1 MTGTSNSD
9 KLEPLHG
16 LSEIVRGRLGTN
28 EDPAPNLSTEANS
41 PTRNVGNF
49 LKRVYLENIV
59 SEDGNPKDYGKA
71 EEYLSGF
78 SEEVEKD
85 VEEEHEDTGGHN
97 EDIGVPYDNGI
108 YEGDDDDDDSDELE
122 VVNDDDDDD
131 DNDDDEGDNDGEDD
145 DEDENVIDDDG
156 NAYDDYVR
164 NTDASSY
171 GSLAFR
177 NLLQRGGETTESSLI
192 DVMQR
197 LVGGMGNSPFGRQ
210 LSEYDS
216 LIDNLN
222 QRDDIYLI
230 LETLNE
236 LLERLLMMNGI
247 TAERV
252 ISPNKLARALVDILK
267 DPQLFDDLELH
278 LVACRCLYNFVEVN
292 QDFIHDALNSAAVEV
307 LVHALLEITYID
319 LTEQALQTLE
329 MISREP
335 SSHSLIVTS
344 NGLKACLQNLDFL
357 TIHAQRKCL
366 TIVANACT
374 NVPIAHFNIV
384 LEEFEKLAAVAEN
397 HTDGIVLEN
406 TWLAISRIVISYKM
420 RPDFLERLFRNENI
434 LIQMASVIRSSCNP
448 SSTDLGLKYQSN
460 ISLIKSLITVASSS
474 VRISQLLLKI
484 RIGLYI
490 ATSLGKFKRSDDQ
503 KVSTFPATL
512 EVDSM
517 GAENVT
523 IEAFITA
530 PNELLSHFLHLV
542 GYLLPITYLPSE
554 TPFVDSGHKDH
565 ELRTGINKERVS
577 LYQNE
582 CATEY
587 ATFVND
593 IWQVLIRSFQ
603 ATMDYQIRKNV
614 LINISRIIAFS
625 DGDNFSKI
633 RGIDELPSI
642 LTSIV
647 TSGKKKMLESDPGN
661 AKGLEQPLWSL
672 RHDLLLLSAVS
683 IALRILSNSDGSCV
697 MLFEKEGFFDD
708 LLTIL
713 STLASL
719 YPDIEAAKQEL
730 LTLANKD
737 DDADQRL
744 GVNLTSA
751 YYNKYIDKEF
761 TKDYEYRLST
771 QLTNKKL
778 RLVCYKLEMYHE
790 EIRNLNVSYDSLS
803 GRLHEILEKLE
814 SLMRSNSNID
824 QWSAVWLRLKDLL
837 SFLSN
842 PISTFE
848 LVSLGMIQ
856 VICNVFSEEKSLLVS
871 HDLPQILSFLQ
882 AFYEDRASLTR
893 FVDLLQDSL
902 TRCESF
908 EIVSS
913 GGNNA
918 NRSNHATAMMKQ
930 IKLKLVAAEDE
941 DSAIPFKMQ
950 LLTLSVHSIATFK
963 SIVSFLKQRFL
974 VFDRIDKSAM
984 NTYSF
989 VEQEG
994 NHYVDH
1000 GYDGDHDI
1008 NDVEDDVDLDD
1019 ISEDEPLKKE
1029 KGAFEIEFSIN
1040 GSTIPTETTIY
1051 GAVYRAI
1058 QSKKRSAK
1066 VEPQE
1071 VWSKPHTITYRR
1083 VSSSIPKNTESQVTS
1098 FLNEWDAIEPITD
1111 SILKLLKL
1119 LFTFN
1124 QLMMD
1129 KSVVVLTPEKFMN
1142 WKLTVKLNRQLEEP
1156 LIIASGTLPNW
1167 SILLTKGYPFIFP
1180 LETRLFFLQ
1189 STSFGYSRLIHNWQ
1203 IRGIQEQGDEQNG
1216 HALVNNQMGGL
1227 QLGRP
1232 LRRKV
1237 RISRKHI
1244 LQSALKVLQLYGS
1257 SPGVLEIEYFDEVGS
1272 GLGPTLEFFSSVS
1285 MDFSKKSLYMWRD
1298 ERVDDKNSEF
1308 VNSPNGLFPRPIDQ
1322 LLIDSENGR
1331 KVLYLFS
1338 ALGTFVARS
1347 LLDSRILDFSFNIFF
1362 LKLIHYANVN
1372 SFGGFSKSCEI
1383 SRYLSFLRE
1392 VDPQLASSI
1401 NYLSQFLKSKDHSI
1415 DGVSLEDLSLTFVL
1429 PGYPKFELIPG
1440 GSDVAVGP
1448 ENLRAYIEMVV
1459 EATVFKGVIN
1469 QVKAFMQGFSRVF
1482 PISSLTIFSP
1492 NELRDMFGNSDEDWS
1507 KDTLV
1512 DAIRANHGYTRDSR
1526 AIHHLVNVL
1535 SGFSDAERRKFLQFL
1550 TGSPK
1555 LPIGGFKAITPEF
1568 TVVKKRPEDG
1578 LASDD
1583 YLPSVMTC
1591 ANYLKLPD
1599 YSLEIA
1605 MREKLLHA
1613 ITEGAGAFHLS

>member
-9 KLEPLHG
+9 ELEPFHG
-16 LSEIVRGRLGTN
+16 LSENFRGRLGTKK
-28 EDPAPNLSTEANS
+28 DPAPGLSTEANS
-41 PTRNVGNF
+41 PTHNVGNY
-49 LKRVYLENIV
+49 LKPVYLEGIILG
-59 SEDGNPKDYGKA
+59 DGNPKEHGKA
-71 EEYLSGF
+71 EEYPNGF
-78 SEEVEKD
+78 GEEFEKD
-85 VEEEHEDTGGHN
+85 VAEKHEEIGRLDEDVEELH
-97 EDIGVPYDNGI
+97 DNGD
-108 YEGDDDDDDSDELE
+108 YDDEDEDDDDDADDELE
-122 VVNDDDDDD
+122 VVNDDDDDQD
-131 DNDDDEGDNDGEDD
+131 DIDGEDE

-156 NAYDDYVR
+156 NAYDEYIR

-171 GSLAFR
+171 GSLVFR
-177 NLLQRGGETTESSLI
+177 NLLQRGGEAAESSLI

-197 LVGGMGNSPFGRQ
+197 LVGGMGNSPFERQ

-222 QRDDIYLI
+222 QRDDTYLI

-267 DPQLFDDLELH
+267 DPQLFDDIELL

-397 HTDGIVLEN
+397 HSDGIVLEN
-406 TWLAISRIVISYKM
+406 TWLAISRIVISYQM

-460 ISLIKSLITVASSS
+460 ISLIKSLITVASCS
-474 VRISQLLLKI
+474 VEISQLLLKI

-490 ATSLGKFKRSDDQ
+490 ATSLGKFRRSDDQ
-503 KVSTFPATL
+503 KGSTFAGSMEL
-512 EVDSM
+512 DSM
-517 GAENVT
+517 GAGNVT
-523 IEAFITA
+523 IEAFIA
-530 PNELLSHFLHLV
+530 VPNELLSHFLHLI
-542 GYLLPITYLPSE
+542 GYLLPIAYLPSE

-565 ELRTGINKERVS
+565 AVRTVINKERIS

-614 LINISRIIAFS
+614 LINISRVIAFS

-633 RGIDELPSI
+633 RGIGELPSI

-683 IALRILSNSDGSCV
+683 IALRILSNFSGCCM

-719 YPDIEAAKQEL
+719 YPDIEATKQEL

-744 GVNLTSA
+744 GMITSA

-771 QLTNKKL
+771 QLTNKEL
-778 RLVCYKLEMYHE
+778 RVVCYKLETYHE
-790 EIRNLNVSYDSLS
+790 EIRILNFSYDSLS
-803 GRLHEILEKLE
+803 GRLREILEKLE
-814 SLMRSNSNID
+814 SLTRSNSNID
-824 QWSAVWLRLKDLL
+824 EWSAVWLRLKDLL

-842 PISTFE
+842 ISTFE

-856 VICNVFSEEKSLLVS
+856 VICNVFAEEMSLIAS

-893 FVDLLQDSL
+893 FVFLLQDSL

-918 NRSNHATAMMKQ
+918 SGSNHATAMMKQ

-941 DSAIPFKMQ
+941 DSAVPFKLQ

-963 SIVSFLKQRFL
+963 SIVSFLRQRFM
-974 VFDRIDKSAM
+974 VFERIDKSDM
-984 NTYSF
+984 NSCSF

-994 NHYVDH
+994 SHYVDR
-1000 GYDGDHDI
+1000 GFDGDHDV
-1008 NDVEDDVDLDD
+1008 NNFEDGVDLDNN
-1019 ISEDEPLKKE
+1019 SEDELLRKE
-1029 KGAFEIEFSIN
+1029 KEAFEIEFSIN

-1058 QSKKRSAK
+1058 QSKKHSSK
-1066 VEPQE
+1066 VEPLE
-1071 VWSKPHTITYRR
+1071 VWSKPHTVTYRR
-1083 VSSSIPKNTESQVTS
+1083 VPSSIPSKTVSQVTL
-1098 FLNEWDAIEPITD
+1098 FENEWDAIEPTTG

-1124 QLMMD
+1124 QFMMD
-1129 KSVVVLTPEKFMN
+1129 KSIVVLAPEKFMN

-1180 LETRLFFLQ
+1180 LDTRMVFLQ

-1216 HALVNNQMGGL
+1216 HAFVNNQMVGL

-1244 LQSALKVLQLYGS
+1244 LQSALKVLQMYGS

-1285 MDFSKKSLYMWRD
+1285 TEFSRKSLYMWRD
-1298 ERVDDKNSEF
+1298 ESAEDSNNEF
-1308 VNSPNGLFPRPIDQ
+1308 VTSRNGLFPRPMDP

-1362 LKLIHYANVN
+1362 LKLIYNANVN
-1372 SFGGFSKSCEI
+1372 PFGGFSKSCEI
-1383 SRYLSFLRE
+1383 SRYLSFLKE

-1401 NYLSQFLKSKDHSI
+1401 NYLSQFLKPKNHSI
-1415 DGVSLEDLSLTFVL
+1415 DGVSVEDLSLSFVL
-1429 PGYPKFELIPG
+1429 PGYPKFELMPS
-1440 GSDVAVGP
+1440 GSDVAVDS

-1469 QVKAFMQGFSRVF
+1469 QVKAFMQGFSKVF
-1482 PISSLTIFSP
+1482 PINSLTIFSP
-1492 NELRDMFGNSDEDWS
+1492 NELRDMFGNSVEDWS

-1512 DAIRANHGYTRDSR
+1512 DAIRANHGYTRDSK

-1555 LPIGGFKAITPEF
+1555 LPIGGFKAITPEV

-1578 LASDD
+1578 LTSDD

-1599 YSLEIA
+1599 YSLETV